1 MNTNKKLILLCLGLL
16 LNWSSTK
23 AQISSD
29 SREKIK
35 TLKIAYLTEQLN
47 LTTTEAEKFWPIYNS
62 HDKKINELRLVTRKN
77 LRKIKEEHK
86 DPKNIS
92 EKEAKRIVDFKLETD
107 KNIHEEQLKFI
118 SKLEGIL
125 SYKKIIQLQIAEI
138 EFGRNLMR
146 KYKHRKRKK

>member
-47 LTTTEAEKFWPIYNS
+47 LTTTEAEKFWPVYNS

-77 LRKIKEEHK
+77 LRKIKEAK
-86 DPKNIS
+86 TIS

-107 KNIHEEQLKFI
+107 KKIHDEQLEFI
-118 SKLEGIL
+118 SKLEDIL
-125 SYKKIIQLQIAEI
+125 GYKKIIQLQIAEI

-146 KYKHRKRKK
+146 KYKYRKRKK